1 MSTGTDAP
9 EVEAAKATLYA
20 EALEDFVARRDVI
33 VRELRAAGHKEEAT
47 AVKALR
53 KPSRMAWALDAAFHD
68 DPDHVEQVAAAINQ
82 VVEAQDGR
90 GDMRDATRAL
100 RDAVQAAARVAAD
113 AAAEAG
119 HAVDRASLVPAL
131 LAVVGDATAFGQLR
145 KGQLTDVPTGGA
157 LDVLT
162 NPPPLLDVS
171 PTAGAASPSRSRSAP
186 PPDDSP
192 PPVDL
197 AARRKARAKVAD
209 AEAAAQEAH
218 DAQSAADQGVER
230 AKAAFELA
238 DAALRQ
244 AEIDARN
251 ARKALND
258 AQSAAREAAQ
268 AARQADRALAKA
280 RRTHPST

>member
-9 EVEAAKATLYA
+9 EVEAAKTTLYA
-20 EALEDFVARRDVI
+20 EALEDFVARRDAI
-33 VRELRAAGHKEEAT
+33 VRELRAEGKREEAT

-53 KPSRMAWALDAAFHD
+53 KPSRMAWALDAAFHA
-68 DPDHVEQVAAAINQ
+68 DPDHIERVAAAINQ

-113 AAAEAG
+113 AAAGAG
-119 HAVDRASLVPAL
+119 HAVDRSSIAPAL

-145 KGQLTDVPTGGA
+145 QGQLADIPTGGA

-171 PTAGAASPSRSRSAP
+171 PSALPAAGPAPDAA
-186 PPDDSP
+186 P

-197 AARRKARAKVAD
+197 AARRRARAAVAD
-209 AEAAAQEAH
+209 AEAATKEAH
-218 DAQSAADQGVER
+218 DAQAAAER
-230 AKAAFELA
+230 AVDEAKAAFEAA

-244 AEIDARN
+244 AEIDARH

-258 AQSAAREAAQ
+258 AQAAARAAAQ
-268 AARQADRALAKA
+268 AARQTDRALATT
-280 RRTHPST
+280 RRKHSNT